1 MAHNPEVDTAEP
13 SAMMLGLLFGIAL
26 GSCTYAYTALVLGI
40 VFQSAQT
47 NFSAASLLLLSY
59 GVGHC
64 VVIVGA

>member
-1 MAHNPEVDTAEP
+1 
-13 SAMMLGLLFGIAL
+13 MMLGLLFGIAL